1 MRRSKAEDRKQKKE
15 QERVQKEQIK
25 TERLE
30 KIRQREEEAAE
41 RKRARVEAV
50 AEAAA
55 TAYLCA
61 KCGER
66 GRVDDEER
74 GVEWHG
80 CDGCECWYHGGCL
93 TQNEP
98 MMAVTSLYDGEESTC
113 NRCYPWD
120 YEEGGTVSMYLRL
133 RARVKARVRVCERVR
148 EVVSVQCD
156 DVCFIVYN

>member
-1 MRRSKAEDRKQKKE
+1 MLVLALFQKKQRQEKEKRDGIEMRRNKAEERKQKKE
-15 QERVQKEQIK
+15 QERVQKEQRK

-55 TAYLCA
+55 AAYLCA
-61 KCGER
+61 NCGER

-74 GVEWHG
+74 GVEWYG

-93 TQNEP
+93 TQYEL
-98 MMAVTSLYDGEESTC
+98 MMAVTSLCDGEKWTC
-113 NRCYPWD
+113 KRCNPWD
-120 YEEGGTVSMYLRL
+120 YEE
-133 RARVKARVRVCERVR
+133 
-148 EVVSVQCD
+148 
-156 DVCFIVYN
+156 